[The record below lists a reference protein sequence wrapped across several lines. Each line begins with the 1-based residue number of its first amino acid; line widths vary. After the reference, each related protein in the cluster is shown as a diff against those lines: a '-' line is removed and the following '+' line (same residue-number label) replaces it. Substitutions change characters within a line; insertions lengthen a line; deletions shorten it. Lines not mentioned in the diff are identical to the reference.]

1 MQNKK
6 VEGIMENIRLQKDV
20 HGILNEVRAPKKAK
34 TEPVKEEPKPEP
46 ESAPNPETQTQAQP
60 QGQNQDLVKGI
71 DDLFALLQEYAASL
85 QGFYAEIKN
94 GAESLKTQILDAVK
108 NEMQNQQIQGGP
120 TVNPATKKA
129 TVARTK

>member
-20 HGILNEVRAPKKAK
+20 HGILNEARVPKKAK

-46 ESAPNPETQTQAQP
+46 ESAPNPETQAQTQP

-108 NEMQNQQIQGGP
+108 NEMQNQQVQGGP
-120 TVNPATKKA
+120 TVNPATKP
-129 TVARTK
+129 ARTARKE